1 MVGIRFQLG
10 QDAAQNNEHR
20 YTKPSTR
27 IWLGLVSLLSQISE
41 ARPGAPGMRRL
52 SCGRAVGDPERE
64 KQRQVLNQAYPT
76 DKIRGAAL
84 ALSQR
89 ECCGVR

>member
-1 MVGIRFQLG
+1 MLRGMVGIRFQLG

-41 ARPGAPGMRRL
+41 ARPGGTRHAQAELRSSR
-52 SCGRAVGDPERE
+52 GRFGEGKTTAGP
-64 KQRQVLNQAYPT
+64 
-76 DKIRGAAL
+76 
-84 ALSQR
+84 
-89 ECCGVR
+89 